1 MIPWSG
7 LSDDDKRLA
16 AEFFI
21 KHNRSYA
28 DTFQY
33 CDVERT
39 ASSERKIRQW
49 AAKIEGTVP
58 ESLTPRYGQ
67 QVITVD
73 SPCVVVIGDLEI
85 PDHDAD
91 ILNKACQIGKKFHAD
106 TLILNGDLIAA
117 DACSTHRQHAGIT
130 LSANDELDVA
140 ESVIGSISKHFKHIY
155 ALSGN
160 HDKRWRWFTN
170 GQFTV
175 DRLIPKFFKDITFSS
190 FSRLNLISAGV
201 PWLVCHPKQ
210 YSKIAGSVARDI
222 AEIEDTNVVSAHM
235 HLLSWSV
242 TKNGRYIA
250 VDGGSCRDAS
260 RTAYKV
266 EDVTRFPK
274 WCVGFVVIKNGFP
287 YLFSDTKTD
296 WDFWLK

>member
-1 MIPWSG
+1 LILWSE
-7 LSDDDKRLA
+7 LSEGEKRDI
-16 AEFFI
+16 AEFFLTN
-21 KHNRSYA
+21 KRSYDA
-28 DTFQY
+28 TFGTF
-33 CDVERT
+33 DVERT

-49 AAKIEGTVP
+49 AAKLEGVVA
-58 ESLTPRYGQ
+58 ESETPRYDQ
-67 QVITVD
+67 QVITVEA
-73 SPCVVVIGDLEI
+73 PTVVVIGDLEI

-91 ILNKACQIGKKFHAD
+91 ILNRACQIGKKFKAD

-140 ESVIGSISKHFKHIY
+140 ESVIGSLSKHFKHIY

-175 DRLIPKFFKDITFSS
+175 DRLIPKFFKDITFSP

-201 PWLVCHPKQ
+201 PWLICHPRQ
-210 YSKIAGSVARDI
+210 YSKVPGSVARDI
-222 AEIEDTNVVSAHM
+222 AEIEDTNVVAAHM
-235 HLLSWSV
+235 HLLSWSI
-242 TKNGRYIA
+242 TKNGKYIA
-250 VDGGSCRDAS
+250 VDGGSCRDAN

-266 EDVTRFPK
+266 EDVVRFPR
-274 WCVGFVVIKNGFP
+274 WCVGFTVIKDGYP
-287 YLFSDTKTD
+287 YLFSSDKTD
-296 WDFWLK
+296 WNYWLK